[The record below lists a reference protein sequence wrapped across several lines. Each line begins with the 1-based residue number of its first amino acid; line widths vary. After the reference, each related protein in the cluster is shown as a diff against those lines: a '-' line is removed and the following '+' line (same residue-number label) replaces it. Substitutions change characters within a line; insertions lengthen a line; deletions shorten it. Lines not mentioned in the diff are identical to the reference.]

1 MKLISNRIEPKSP
14 LYTEM
19 IVNGCKFEEHFVTN
33 YQQSIHTSKQH
44 IINQFASDTMPS
56 VFIFRNARQTNES
69 SMDEKERQRKNK
81 NEYIW
86 LKRLLKFK

>member
-44 IINQFASDTMPS
+44 IINQFGNRIKKRSSDLS
-56 VFIFRNARQTNES
+56 FICSPIGSFCFQEFYKFVPFVV
-69 SMDEKERQRKNK
+69 DE
-81 NEYIW
+81 I
-86 LKRLLKFK
+86 